1 MRLLLL
7 LYWFLLLQ
15 WSMVLPARAQTAA
28 YIWLSGT
35 ISDSKSQQ
43 PLAGATVLVPPNAG
57 TVSDAQAY
65 FRIKMKT
72 GRQQLTIGHLGY
84 SPKTITLELNRDT
97 IIHFALDQQAAHL
110 NMINITG
117 SKYERSVLRE
127 VNQVD
132 IIKSD
137 LVYNVNASKLTDAI
151 DKIPGITVSDGQIN
165 IRNGSG
171 FAYGAGSRALMVVD
185 GLSILTGDRNDIR
198 WNFLPV
204 EMIDQVEVVKG
215 ASSALYG
222 AAALN
227 GVVHVRTFW
236 PGEKASETR
245 LQTYS
250 TFYGQ
255 PRRSEQAWWGD
266 SPPMENGLGLAHGQ
280 RIGRFDIVG
289 GFNTIKSR
297 SFVQNGDQ
305 DQQRLT
311 FKTRFRPKKEHGIS
325 LQLSGSYMQS
335 AEADYIIWNDAD
347 SGAYIPLRGS
357 RPNTYDGVVRIDRRQ
372 WQLSQALSYKS
383 RKGGSHQIQSRWYH
397 LEFLNFTKN
406 LQTNISTIDYLY
418 TKQLRKNWKLSSGLN
433 YQQFDVDDP
442 NGIGVHNGKVQSV
455 FAQFNRNGARLN
467 LEVGFRYEQFLVTGL
482 PQRNAPVIKLGANYL
497 LRDQLAIRA
506 SFGQGYRF
514 PSFSEMFINR
524 PDDRLSIYPNPNL
537 RPESGWS
544 AELGLKKEVDVGDWR
559 LYADAAL
566 FMMDYKDM
574 TAFVLGSFIP
584 DSIPNPTFNDYIRY
598 LGFRSENISR
608 ARIGGLEVSL
618 TSMGKIGEIPLRLL
632 AGYTY
637 SYPVDLNYND
647 TLSNLFNYWGRLFS
661 SMFASKNSYLLQ
673 PMLKYRNRHLVKLDV
688 ESGYKN
694 WLVGIDYRYYSRMES
709 MDTLFVAI
717 IPGMYDYAASRSGNE
732 YFLNLRVAYDFGK
745 FGQLSCIVGNVTNRF
760 YTLRF
765 ARAEPPRNIT
775 LQYRIKI

>member
-1 MRLLLL
+1 MRLFYLLSTLLLL
-7 LYWFLLLQ
+7 F
-15 WSMVLPARAQTAA
+15 SVLTSQAQTATPV
-28 YIWLSGT
+28 WLSGT
-35 ISDSKSQQ
+35 ISDSKSMQLL
-43 PLAGATVLVPPNAG
+43 PGSTVLVPPNSGA
-57 TVSDAQAY
+57 VSDVQAY
-65 FRIKMKT
+65 FRIQLRPGK
-72 GRQQLTIGHLGY
+72 QQVTLGHLGY
-84 SPKTITLELNRDT
+84 QSKTVVLELLRDTVIHFTLEL
-97 IIHFALDQQAAHL
+97 QAAHL
-110 NMINITG
+110 QMINITG
-117 SKYERSVLRE
+117 SKYERSILRE

-137 LVYNVNASKLTDAI
+137 LIYNVNASKLTDAI

-185 GLSILTGDRNDIR
+185 GLPILTGDRNDIR
-198 WNFLPV
+198 WNFIPV

-222 AAALN
+222 AGALN

-236 PGEKASETR
+236 PGEKGSETR
-245 LQTYS
+245 LQSYS
-250 TFYGQ
+250 TIYGQ
-255 PRRSEQAWWGD
+255 PQRREQAWWGD
-266 SPPMENGLGLAHGQ
+266 TPPIENGIGIAHGH
-280 RIGRFDIVG
+280 RIGRFDVVG

-311 FKTRFRPKKEHGIS
+311 LKTRFRPKKAHGLT
-325 LQLSGSYMQS
+325 LQLNGSYMQS
-335 AEADYIIWNDAD
+335 SEADYIIWNDAD
-347 SGAYIPLRGS
+347 SGAYVPLRGS
-357 RPNTYDGVVRIDRRQ
+357 RPNTYDGTVRIDRRQ
-372 WQLSQALSYKS
+372 WQVSPVIHYAA
-383 RKGGSHQIQSRWYH
+383 RNGDSHQIQSRWYH

-406 LQTNISTIDYLY
+406 LQTNIYTVDYLFS
-418 TKQLRKNWKLSSGLN
+418 KQILKHWKLSSGVN

-442 NGIGVHNGKVQSV
+442 IGIGTHAGRVQSV
-455 FAQFNRNGARLN
+455 FAQMNRSGARLN
-467 LEVGFRYEQFLVTGL
+467 VEAGFRYEQFLVSGL

-497 LRDQLAIRA
+497 LRDQLALRA

-514 PSFSEMFINR
+514 PSFSEMFVNK
-524 PDDRLSIYPNPNL
+524 PDDRLSIYPNPDL

-544 AELGLKKEVDVGDWR
+544 AELGIKKEFDAGDWR

-574 TAFVLGSFIP
+574 TAFVLGSFVP
-584 DSIPNPTFNDYIRY
+584 DSITNPTFNDYVRY

-608 ARIGGLEVSL
+608 ARIGGIELSL
-618 TSMGKIGEIPLRLL
+618 SSMGKIGQVPLRIL

-647 TLSNLFNYWGRLFS
+647 TLSNVLNYWGRLFS
-661 SMFASKNSYLLQ
+661 SMFTSKNSYLLQ
-673 PMLKYRNRHLVKLDV
+673 PMLKYRNRHLVKVDV

-694 WLVGIDYRYYSRMES
+694 WLVGVDFRYYSRMES
-709 MDTLFVAI
+709 MDTIFVAV
-717 IPGMYDYAASRSGNE
+717 IPGMTDYTASRSGNE
-732 YFLNLRVAYDFGK
+732 YFLNLRLAYDFGK
-745 FGQLSCIVGNVTNRF
+745 YGQLSCIIGNVTNRF

-775 LQYRIKI
+775 LQYRIRI